1 MINALTVDVEDWFHV
16 QAFSHIY
23 PSSEW
28 DFQKAHIVGNVIRTL
43 EILREYDTK
52 ATFFILGWVAEKFPE
67 IVGLIYDAGH
77 EIASHSQYHRLVYN
91 LTPEEFKKDLMQSIL
106 QIERA
111 ADVTVKGYRAPSFSI
126 RPEMKWVWE
135 IMAESGIDYDS
146 SVFPV
151 RHDTYG
157 SPSAPRFAYG
167 IKAGE
172 EKTILEIPPSTL
184 RLFGTNVPVAGGGYL
199 RIFPYWFIS
208 RSIRK
213 INAEGQ
219 PAVVYFHPWEL
230 DVNQQRVNAGL
241 RSRMRHYTNLKAF
254 EGKLRRL
261 LADFRFSTVSD
272 VFVHASD
279 GARV

>member
-23 PSSEW
+23 PKSEW
-28 DFQKAHIVGNVIRTL
+28 DSQKARIVGNVIRTL

-67 IVGLIYDAGH
+67 IVGLIYDADH

-91 LTPEEFKKDLMQSIL
+91 LSPKEFKKDLMQSIL

-111 ADVTVKGYRAPSFSI
+111 ADVTIKGYRAPSFSI
-126 RPEMKWVWE
+126 RPEMKWVWDT
-135 IMAESGIDYDS
+135 MADCGIEYDS
-146 SVFPV
+146 SIFPV

-157 SPSAPRFAYG
+157 SPSAPRFVYG
-167 IKAGE
+167 INARE
-172 EKTILEIPPSTL
+172 DKTILEIPPSTL

-199 RIFPYWFIS
+199 RIFPYWFVS
-208 RSIRK
+208 RSIKK

-230 DVNQQRVNAGL
+230 DADQERVNAGL
-241 RSRMRHYTNLKAF
+241 RSRMRHYTNLRAF
-254 EGKLRRL
+254 EGKLRRM
-261 LADFRFSTVSD
+261 LAEFRFSTISD
-272 VFVHASD
+272 VFIHAAD